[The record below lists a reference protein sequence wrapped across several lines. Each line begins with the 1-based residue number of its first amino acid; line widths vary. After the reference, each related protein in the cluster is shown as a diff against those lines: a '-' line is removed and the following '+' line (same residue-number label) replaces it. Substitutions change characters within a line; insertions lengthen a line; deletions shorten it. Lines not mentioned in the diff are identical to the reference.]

1 MNFQLS
7 VVVVFASL
15 CLDAG
20 LGMRCRVEDGT
31 RCPTEYDGPEQRFC
45 CGRADDAFGQYCC
58 SADTYARD
66 RGVDADID
74 YISSGDGDGAFTDH
88 ISPVSEE
95 DAFSDDVKMELDGL
109 IATRHDS
116 SESTRQ
122 LDQDDVKV
130 GHKHECLVSGST
142 FSCPT
147 DYDEPHQTFCCG
159 NEDDAIGQYCCSAD
173 SYRRR
178 QDVDATSTVERQ
190 TLNSGSGDGND
201 RFPLPA
207 TDRPVDNQTISYPQI
222 GTTSTKHVVK
232 VPVRYTDSE
241 STQTVAIQSETKRE
255 VLGGGFIQQRLVLF
269 CGVIA
274 GSIVL
279 LVIVSLV
286 CCYFCPSCPLAK
298 RRRVKGTNPSEQD
311 QAKA

>member
-15 CLDAG
+15 CLDAGKGCLELRSAHPSLMRSFLWNLG

-116 SESTRQ
+116 SESSTRQ

-130 GHKHECLVSGST
+130 GHSESSKSNFVFSRRNLVS
-142 FSCPT
+142 
-147 DYDEPHQTFCCG
+147 DYFTR
-159 NEDDAIGQYCCSAD
+159 N
-173 SYRRR
+173 
-178 QDVDATSTVERQ
+178 T
-190 TLNSGSGDGND
+190 
-201 RFPLPA
+201 
-207 TDRPVDNQTISYPQI
+207 
-222 GTTSTKHVVK
+222 
-232 VPVRYTDSE
+232 
-241 STQTVAIQSETKRE
+241 
-255 VLGGGFIQQRLVLF
+255 
-269 CGVIA
+269 
-274 GSIVL
+274 
-279 LVIVSLV
+279 
-286 CCYFCPSCPLAK
+286 
-298 RRRVKGTNPSEQD
+298 
-311 QAKA
+311 